1 MTTAFVLAVALAA
14 ASPAAAGTATPPEP
28 AAPRTATGTAFGEP
42 LSMEVHD
49 LPAAAAEA
57 ALGAAARE
65 IAEIERLTSTGPGG
79 GLAALD
85 AAAGSGPQPA
95 DPRLVELLGRA
106 VKFCLW
112 TQGAHGPLGGDLYRL
127 WGLRE
132 AADGM
137 PRGAPLTAAVAAA
150 GCGRVA
156 VAPAA
161 STVATAAGSRLEL
174 WGFAAGFAVDRAVAV
189 LEEAGAGDGR
199 VAIGPVVRGFG
210 AGPGGAGWPA
220 ELAAPEPLGRS
231 LADLRLR
238 GEAVAVA
245 RLDARPLTIGGDRY
259 APWIDQRTGRPATGV
274 VAVAAVTE
282 LAVDAQALAAAMFVL
297 GNREGSLRLGTLRPA
312 PAVMWLLGSGTGR
325 PLVAAYHWS
334 GRGR

>member
-1 MTTAFVLAVALAA
+1 
-14 ASPAAAGTATPPEP
+14 
-28 AAPRTATGTAFGEP
+28 
-42 LSMEVHD
+42 
-49 LPAAAAEA
+49 
-57 ALGAAARE
+57 
-65 IAEIERLTSTGPGG
+65 
-79 GLAALD
+79 
-85 AAAGSGPQPA
+85 
-95 DPRLVELLGRA
+95 
-106 VKFCLW
+106 
-112 TQGAHGPLGGDLYRL
+112 
-127 WGLRE
+127 
-132 AADGM
+132 
-137 PRGAPLTAAVAAA
+137 
-150 GCGRVA
+150 VA
-156 VAPAA
+156 VHEA
-161 STVATAAGSRLEL
+161 
-174 WGFAAGFAVDRAVAV
+174 
-189 LEEAGAGDGR
+189 AGAGDGR
-199 VAIGPVVRGFG
+199 VAIGPVVRGVG